1 MASGEWR
8 PLREPQLPETAGK
21 GLFTGRRIL
30 IAEDNEFNAEIICKI
45 LRMCG
50 IITEVESNGALAVEA
65 FFAAAP
71 GTYDAILMDIQM
83 PEMDGYEAART
94 IRADGRADAK
104 VMPIIA
110 MTANA
115 FEQDVKTAM
124 EAGMDAHIAKPI
136 DVNILYET
144 LTLSS
149 ITMARLRNLK

>member
-1 MASGEWR
+1 MESGEWR

-30 IAEDNEFNAEIICKI
+30 IAEDNEINAEIICEI

-65 FFAAAP
+65 FFSAAP

-83 PEMDGYEAART
+83 PEMDGYEAARI
-94 IRADGRADAK
+94 IRAAGRTDAK
-104 VMPIIA
+104 VIPIIA

-144 LTLSS
+144 LTQV
-149 ITMARLRNLK
+149 MGREA